1 MHGRT
6 YAASDKDVVATA
18 PDSQIRIVYKKT
30 EDGAKW
36 IQETYDMKAG
46 GKKLQSYTNGK
57 GKMKGYVS
65 YLQFLLPPIK
75 D

>member
-6 YAASDKDVVATA
+6 YAESDPKVVAIA
-18 PDSQIRIVYKKT
+18 PDSKIKIVYKKT

-46 GKKLQSYTNGK
+46 GKKLRGYTNGK
-57 GKMKGYVS
+57 GKMKGYDPS
-65 YLQFLLPPIK
+65 FRTSRNG
-75 D
+75 